1 MISKTKNRL
10 AGITGF
16 LVGLLSVISGSAVL
30 LGLKQ
35 PDYIILNWLVI
46 YNVGMGL
53 ISIAVGVWIWSV
65 QMLAAKLASYITTA
79 HVVVLLILVSMYVG
93 TSTVA
98 VQSIG
103 AMTFRSIIW
112 VGITLTVWKN
122 K

>member
-16 LVGLLSVISGSAVL
+16 LVGLLSIISGSAVL